1 LKVAIGMGKSDEK
14 NTNQNKL
21 GMLDWMLAID
31 FDPVET
37 IRVRRDVPTVYA
49 SFLNKK
55 DIEPKR
61 GD

>member
-1 LKVAIGMGKSDEK
+1 MKKS
-14 NTNQNKL
+14 TNQNKL
-21 GMLDWMLAID
+21 GMLDWMLSID
-31 FDPVET
+31 FDPIET

>member
-1 LKVAIGMGKSDEK
+1 MKKG
-14 NTNQNKL
+14 TNQDKL
-21 GMLDWMLAID
+21 GMLDWMLSID

-37 IRVRRDVPTVYA
+37 IRVRGNVSSVYS